1 MRGGVQLQYAA
12 KRGFYLV
19 AQRPGAKLKEGT
31 APPLPRKFIQLDGGT
46 RNRSTVACT
55 TAELNA
61 LNARL
66 KDATNDCMI
75 ITQQVGCPPFSRL
88 FRSNHQF
95 YTFKTQGMP
104 LTESLEQNETLRMCF
119 TWS

>member
-1 MRGGVQLQYAA
+1 MAWWVQLQYAA

-19 AQRPGAKLKEGT
+19 APRPGAKLKGGT
-31 APPLPRKFIQLDGGT
+31 AGPLPRKFIQLEGGT
-46 RNRSTVACT
+46 RNRATLACT

-75 ITQQVGCPPFSRL
+75 ITQQVNCSPSDSR
-88 FRSNHQF
+88 
-95 YTFKTQGMP
+95 
-104 LTESLEQNETLRMCF
+104 SLIIDSR
-119 TWS
+119 

>member
-1 MRGGVQLQYAA
+1 MHEPSKNVVWLLQLQYAA

-19 AQRPGAKLKEGT
+19 APKPGAQLKGG
-31 APPLPRKFIQLDGGT
+31 AAGPLPRKFVQLEGGSRS
-46 RNRSTVACT
+46 RNTVACT

-75 ITQQVGCPPFSRL
+75 ITEQVRCWHTKLGEARWNYHSMTTL
-88 FRSNHQF
+88 ALSN
-95 YTFKTQGMP
+95 K
-104 LTESLEQNETLRMCF
+104 MC
-119 TWS
+119 S